1 MIVWKGIYQQFL
13 VIYSLGNQ
21 TDRYKTK
28 QNNSIGL
35 PCLVELDIHTDLS
48 TQSHSLWLENM
59 SGMHHKIQAEG
70 PFGLFIQ
77 SNDRSGVGRNIMVF
91 KVPQVILKCTQS

>member
-1 MIVWKGIYQQFL
+1 MIVWKGIYQRFL

-21 TDRYKTK
+21 TDQYKTK

-35 PCLVELDIHTDLS
+35 PCLVELGIHTDLS

-70 PFGLFIQ
+70 LFWLFIQ
-77 SNDRSGVGRNIMVF
+77 SNDL
-91 KVPQVILKCTQS
+91 PQDCSAQMENFCQTDSLPLRQD